1 VRWTWAVV
9 GGVAT
14 LLVVAGV
21 DAFRSDGETSA
32 PTTSA
37 TTAESPAGSVPP
49 CAQRDIRIGI
59 EIREGVATVVARNIG
74 ANDCYRLLT
83 GWRLEILDREGRLV
97 EGWNVVGPLSGDFFP
112 SGSEKDFWLPQDPPL
127 CNSPGP
133 FVALA
138 SVDTYSAHLDNVSR
152 SEVACG
158 DGGGRTPVSRRIV
171 KYIARANAICTAENN
186 RARAAQST
194 SGTELTE
201 FEVEAA
207 WQLATARASEAAL
220 GKLRAL
226 PIPANLDRV
235 SQIYALMRA
244 QTDVLYETAEALSTG
259 DRARVDK
266 LGNVAIR
273 LIHRKDGLVQ
283 RLALLWGVAPYALY
297 GCPVSLPG

>member
-1 VRWTWAVV
+1 MRWTWAVV

-14 LLVVAGV
+14 LLFVAGV

-32 PTTSA
+32 PTPST
-37 TTAESPAGSVPP
+37 TTAETPTGSVPP
-49 CAQRDIRIGI
+49 CAQPDLRVWI

-74 ANDCYRLLT
+74 ANDCFRLLT

-97 EGWNVVGPLSGDFFP
+97 EGWDVWRALSGDFP

-138 SVDTYSAHLDNVSR
+138 SVDTYSARLDNVSR
-152 SEVACG
+152 SAVACG
-158 DGGGRTPVSRRIV
+158 DGGGRTPESRRV
-171 KYIARANAICTAENN
+171 AKYIARANAICTAANN

-220 GKLRAL
+220 AKLRAL
-226 PIPANLDRV
+226 IIPANLDRV
-235 SQIYALMRA
+235 SEIYALMRA
-244 QTDVLYETAEALSTG
+244 QTDVLYHTAEALSAG
-259 DRARVDK
+259 DRARVDE

-273 LIHRKDGLVQ
+273 LTHRKDRLVQ
-283 RLALLWGVAPYALY
+283 RLALLWGVPPYALY